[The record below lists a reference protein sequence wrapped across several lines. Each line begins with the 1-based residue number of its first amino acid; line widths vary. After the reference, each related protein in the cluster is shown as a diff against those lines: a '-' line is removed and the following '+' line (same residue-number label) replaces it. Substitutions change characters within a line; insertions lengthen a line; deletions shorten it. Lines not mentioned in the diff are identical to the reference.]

1 MKRISDDAAP
11 KKKPSKGIKN
21 IIKKIKKMNG
31 NKVLNVLMATT
42 KKTKRTDELM
52 MLGKNKVAIN
62 ILKQTIVKA
71 VAVSLM

>member
-1 MKRISDDAAP
+1 
-11 KKKPSKGIKN
+11 
-21 IIKKIKKMNG
+21 MNG